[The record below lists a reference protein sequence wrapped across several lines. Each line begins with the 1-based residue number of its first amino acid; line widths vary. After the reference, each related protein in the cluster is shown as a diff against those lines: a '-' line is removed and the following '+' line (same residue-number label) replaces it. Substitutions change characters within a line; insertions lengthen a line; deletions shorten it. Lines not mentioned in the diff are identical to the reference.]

1 MTERFSFVKTP
12 LGGLY
17 KIERKPIQDSR
28 GFFSRFFCT
37 EEFKEIGF
45 TSHIAQINHTRTK
58 KMGVV
63 RGMHYQYPPYTE
75 TKIVTCIKG
84 EVFDVALDI
93 RKDSPTFLQW
103 HAEILNTENQSSL
116 YIPEGFA
123 HGFQTIKENCELLY
137 IHSSS
142 YQADAEGA
150 LNLKD
155 PKLSI
160 DWPLE
165 ITEISERDRKHP
177 MIDIKFE
184 GIDIK

>member
-1 MTERFSFVKTP
+1 MSQRFNFVETP
-12 LGGLY
+12 LVGLY
-17 KIERKPIQDSR
+17 KIERIPIQDSR
-28 GFFSRFFCT
+28 GFFSRFFCA

-45 TSHIAQINHTRTK
+45 TSPIAQINQTLTK
-58 KMGVV
+58 QKGTA
-63 RGMHYQYPPYTE
+63 RGMHYQCSPHTE
-75 TKIVTCIKG
+75 TKIVTCIRG
-84 EVFDVALDI
+84 GVFDVAIDI

-103 HAEILNTENQSSL
+103 HAEILNPESQTGL

-123 HGFQTIKENCELLY
+123 HGFQALKEDCELLY
-137 IHSSS
+137 IHSAF
-142 YQADAEGA
+142 YQSDAEGA
-150 LNLKD
+150 LNAID
-155 PKLSI
+155 PKLDI